1 MANLKDIAAELGV
14 SISTVSRALN
24 GSSEISSSVTEEVRA
39 CAERL
44 GYNMRARR
52 GVGTVD
58 GNTAGIIVP
67 EITSDYYAQLIQLA
81 KNALAAKGY
90 TTIIKLTEFKT
101 SEMVQ
106 AITSMSQIHVQC
118 RC

>member
-52 GVGTVD
+52 GVGTV
-58 GNTAGIIVP
+58 GGAIIGALIMGVLNNGMSILGINV
-67 EITSDYYAQLIQLA
+67 DWQ
-81 KNALAAKGY
+81 
-90 TTIIKLTEFKT
+90 
-101 SEMVQ
+101 Q
-106 AITSMSQIHVQC
+106 AIKGVVLLIAVLFDISSKNKQK
-118 RC
+118 